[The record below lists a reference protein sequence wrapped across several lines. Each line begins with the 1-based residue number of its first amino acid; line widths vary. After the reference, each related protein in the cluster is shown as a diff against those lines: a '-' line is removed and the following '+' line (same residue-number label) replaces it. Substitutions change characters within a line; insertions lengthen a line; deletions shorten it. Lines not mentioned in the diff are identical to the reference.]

1 MTTIFLLGQRQ
12 VIKRSAHTAA
22 RKKLARCL
30 RLVQRRRRSELC
42 CAQSECVQQGGA
54 GAGSQVKLFLFARTP
69 LHNTHLKSFEIA
81 SAAHLLERDQ

>member
-1 MTTIFLLGQRQ
+1 MTTIILLLGQRQ
-12 VIKRSAHTAA
+12 VIKRSAHTA

-30 RLVQRRRRSELC
+30 QLVQRRRRSELC

-54 GAGSQVKLFLFARTP
+54 GLAQVKLFLFARTP

-81 SAAHLLERDQ
+81 SAAHL